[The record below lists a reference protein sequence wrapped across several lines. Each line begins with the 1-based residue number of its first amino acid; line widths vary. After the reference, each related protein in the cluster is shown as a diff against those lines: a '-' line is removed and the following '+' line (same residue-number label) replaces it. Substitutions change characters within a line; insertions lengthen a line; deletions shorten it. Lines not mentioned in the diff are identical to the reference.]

1 MVNMFDAFAVAMA
14 IVFAYRTGEVLAMTK
29 IKFVTLLLWLVAIK
43 FVSVS
48 YGS

>member
-1 MVNMFDAFAVAMA
+1 MFDAFAVAMA

-29 IKFVTLLLWLVAIK
+29 MKFVTLVLWVLAIK

>member
-1 MVNMFDAFAVAMA
+1 MINMFDAFTVAMA

-29 IKFVTLLLWLVAIK
+29 MKFVTLVLWVLAIK

>member
-1 MVNMFDAFAVAMA
+1 MIDQLLFLAI

-29 IKFVTLLLWLVAIK
+29 MKFVTLVLWVLAIK

>member
-1 MVNMFDAFAVAMA
+1 MFDAFTVAMA

-29 IKFVTLLLWLVAIK
+29 MKFVTLVLWVLAIK